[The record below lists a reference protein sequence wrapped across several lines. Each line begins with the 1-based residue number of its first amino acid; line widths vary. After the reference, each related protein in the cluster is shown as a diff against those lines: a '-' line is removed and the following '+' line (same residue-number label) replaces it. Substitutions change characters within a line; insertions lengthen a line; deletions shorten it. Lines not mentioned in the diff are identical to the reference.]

1 MEHTASADNE
11 PQLAYATGLGLEEGP
26 SVAERVAGQISDAI
40 LMGEYPLGTW
50 LRQEQ
55 LAQRFNV
62 SRQPIREALR
72 LLEVVG
78 LIEARPRW
86 GVRVSGPAPRY
97 ISDGYVIRSEL
108 EGLAARLAA
117 ERRTDEQLEA
127 LRATFNS
134 YRSGV
139 TGALARG
146 SESDARRAWIRDHDS
161 FHSLIHAA
169 SGIERLA
176 QLIGALNM
184 SLPRNLSL
192 EALRARDAVD
202 DNLRQHELILIAIDA
217 RLADVAEAA
226 MKEHV
231 RRSGELI
238 ADWFAQQ
245 QRALDHNGQRP
256 ARLTHAGGTPTLAG
270 AEPPQAAST

>member
-1 MEHTASADNE
+1 MAAVMRSEGSN
-11 PQLAYATGLGLEEGP
+11 GGP

-40 LMGEYPLGTW
+40 MVGEYPLGTW

-55 LAQRFNV
+55 LAHRFGV

-78 LIEARPRW
+78 MIEARPRR
-86 GVRVSGPAPRY
+86 GVRVNGPEPAY
-97 ISDGYVIRSEL
+97 IRDGYLIRAEL

-117 ERRTDEQLEA
+117 KNRSEEQLQELRQILSIRTAIYEA
-127 LRATFNS
+127 FAAESRDDARATW
-134 YRSGV
+134 V
-139 TGALARG
+139 
-146 SESDARRAWIRDHDS
+146 RDHNR
-161 FHSLIHAA
+161 FHELIHEA

-184 SLPRNLSL
+184 SLPRNLSID
-192 EALRARDAVD
+192 ALRANDSLD
-202 DNLRQHELILIAIDA
+202 DNIRQHEVILTAVELGSEA
-217 RLADVAEAA
+217 VAEAA

-238 ADWFAQQ
+238 ASWFASQLQ
-245 QRALDHNGQRP
+245 ALSD
-256 ARLTHAGGTPTLAG
+256 
-270 AEPPQAAST
+270 S

>member
-1 MEHTASADNE
+1 VSAGTRSE
-11 PQLAYATGLGLEEGP
+11 GSLMGP
-26 SVAERVAGQISDAI
+26 SVAERVAAQISDAI
-40 LMGEYPLGTW
+40 MVGEYPLGTW

-55 LAQRFNV
+55 LALRFEV

-78 LIEARPRW
+78 MIQARPRR
-86 GVRVSGPAPRY
+86 GVRVSGPDPRS
-97 ISDGYVIRSEL
+97 IRDGYLIRSEL

-117 ERRTDEQLEA
+117 IHRDEHQLAELGQVLSSFRTSINEA
-127 LRATFNS
+127 FAH
-134 YRSGV
+134 G
-139 TGALARG
+139 GLAD
-146 SESDARRAWIRDHDS
+146 DARAVWVRDHNR
-161 FHSLIHAA
+161 FHELIHEA

-192 EALRARDAVD
+192 DALRARDALEE
-202 DNLRQHELILIAIDA
+202 NLRQHDVILAAIELGSSDI
-217 RLADVAEAA
+217 AEAA

-238 ADWFAQQ
+238 ADWFATQQ
-245 QRALDHNGQRP
+245 EALVD
-256 ARLTHAGGTPTLAG
+256 
-270 AEPPQAAST
+270 E